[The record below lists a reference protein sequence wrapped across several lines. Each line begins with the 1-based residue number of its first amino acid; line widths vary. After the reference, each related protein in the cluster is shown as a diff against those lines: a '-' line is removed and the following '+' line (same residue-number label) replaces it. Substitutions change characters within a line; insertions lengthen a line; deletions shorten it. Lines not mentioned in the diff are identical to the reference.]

1 LKFQKDSMKGKWK
14 HKIRKIFDP
23 VSVRSNQRQ
32 IIFAVC
38 LAIASIL
45 WFLNALS
52 KSYTTNIYYPVKYV
66 NLPKN
71 KFIINEP
78 PQKLQLRVNAHGFTL
93 LRYKLSLAF
102 SPVALNIAGIMDE
115 NRIQSGGNI
124 NIQSG
129 TILDKITGQISSD
142 IHILDVRP
150 TSLQLMFDSLESR
163 FVPVAGRIEVQYL
176 SRFGQSGDLNIF
188 PPEVEITGPRALV
201 EKTDT
206 IFTQFR
212 LFKNIDSDLEKE
224 LRLEIPPQLTVDPDR
239 VLVKV
244 PVDEYTEKSFT
255 LPITIRSLPEGTHV
269 RLFPQEAELSFSIG
283 LRQFSEIT
291 SDTLTV
297 FVNWEDIEKGITNLP
312 LYTSEAPKG
321 VKSLKILPQHVE
333 YLFERNKPTP

>member
-1 LKFQKDSMKGKWK
+1 MDAIKGKWI

-32 IIFAVC
+32 VIFAVC

-52 KSYTTNIYYPVKYV
+52 KSYTTNISYPVKYV

-78 PQKLQLRVNAHGFTL
+78 PRKLQLRVNAHGFTL

-115 NRIQSGGNI
+115 NLIQAGGNI
-124 NIQSG
+124 IIQSG

-163 FVPVAGRIEVQYL
+163 IVPVGSRIEAQFVT
-176 SRFGQSGDLNIF
+176 RFGQSGDLNIF
-188 PPEVEITGPRALV
+188 PPEVEVTGPRALV

-206 IFTQFR
+206 IFTQIR
-212 LFKNIDSDLEKE
+212 HFKNIESDLEKE
-224 LRLEIPPQLTVDPDR
+224 LRLEIPPQLTVDPEK
-239 VLVKV
+239 VMVKV

-255 LPITIRSLPEGTHV
+255 LPITIRSLPDGIRI

-291 SDTLTV
+291 PETLTV
-297 FVNWEDIEKGITNLP
+297 FVNWEDIENGVSNLP
-312 LYTSEAPKG
+312 LYTTDVPKG

-333 YLFERNKPTP
+333 YLIERN

>member
-1 LKFQKDSMKGKWK
+1 MDSIKGKWLR
-14 HKIRKIFDP
+14 KIKKIFDP
-23 VSVRSNQRQ
+23 ESVRSNQRLV
-32 IIFAVC
+32 IFAVC
-38 LAIASIL
+38 LFIASIL

-52 KSYTTNIYYPVKYV
+52 KSYTTNISYPVKYV

-78 PQKLQLRVNAHGFTL
+78 PRKLQFRVNAHGFTL

-102 SPVALNIAGIMDE
+102 TPVVLNIATIMDE
-115 NRIQSGGNI
+115 NHIPEGGSI

-129 TILDKITGQISSD
+129 SILDKITGQISSD

-163 FVPVAGRIEVQYL
+163 IIPVGSRIEVQFMT
-176 SRFGQSGDLNIF
+176 RFGQSGDLNII

-206 IFTQFR
+206 LFTQFR
-212 LFKNIDSDLEKE
+212 LFKNIESNLEKQ
-224 LRLEIPPQLTVDPDR
+224 LLLEIPSQLTVNPKK
-239 VLVKV
+239 VVVKV

-269 RLFPQEAELSFSIG
+269 RLFPQEAELSFSVG

-291 SDTLTV
+291 SDTLVV
-297 FVNWEDIEKGITNLP
+297 FVDWKDIENGITNLP
-312 LYTSEAPKG
+312 LYNTEIPEG
-321 VKSLKILPQHVE
+321 IKSVKILPQHVE
-333 YLFERNKPTP
+333 YLIERN